1 MVDEVSAVRQR
12 ETLVIQDKLNLLQSL
27 LDNAEADRERLDRE
41 LRRAQQDQ
49 VAKDKVCRRNLLS
62 CTHTTTCVVTTYTPL
77 QRIKSE
83 VRERL
88 AAIKQAEAL
97 RTQLEELEA
106 KQALLQEERAQALAR
121 AATAEANVTDPTPAT
136 PETATASAAVAV
148 LAAGEALEQRLKV
161 AYEKQY
167 TKELAQLREQL
178 KQAQELAA
186 KAEAAAAAART
197 DAELRVVTTAEEA
210 IETLEVEAEAELQ
223 LAKVAAVN
231 ACEAASA
238 ASLNAKTALEG
249 QQEAL
254 KTAQAVRQEALAA
267 EQRAQEAR
275 AEAESLT
282 KEVEGLREK
291 LEAAHKQAA
300 DAVREAAAVE
310 AESLQRAAAAEAAAQ
325 ARLDE
330 ALQALETLKAATE
343 QRADE
348 AHQRAEQYHGYAN
361 RWLQC
366 GGHLVTATSFT
377 VISYGW
383 CVFSVVVVHTILSTS
398 MFDCSVTGAC
408 RRCLSKWRACVR
420 SWRLPRRRWRRRM
433 PAASSSKRT
442 WRSVWLHSRRR
453 PTPRWRRNARC
464 GLLLIDILCTVMC
477 GT

>member
-1 MVDEVSAVRQR
+1 MVGRIIFKHHCIIIFFV
-12 ETLVIQDKLNLLQSL
+12 
-27 LDNAEADRERLDRE
+27 
-41 LRRAQQDQ
+41 
-49 VAKDKVCRRNLLS
+49 
-62 CTHTTTCVVTTYTPL
+62 L

-106 KQALLQEERAQALAR
+106 KQALLQEERARALAR
-121 AATAEANVTDPTPAT
+121 AATAEANVSDPAAAAPD
-136 PETATASAAVAV
+136 ASTAVAV

-167 TKELAQLREQL
+167 TKELAVLREQL
-178 KQAQELAA
+178 KQAQELTA

-231 ACEAASA
+231 ACEAANA

-254 KTAQAVRQEALAA
+254 RTAQAVRLEALAA

-275 AEAESLT
+275 AEADALG

-300 DAVREAAAVE
+300 DAVRDATTVE

-330 ALQALETLKAATE
+330 ALAALETLKAAAE
-343 QRADE
+343 QRAAE
-348 AHQRAEQYHGYAN
+348 SHQRAEQYHGCVV
-361 RWLQC
+361 WC
-366 GGHLVTATSFT
+366 GGMHAIGLVVRRGGCMMCAR
-377 VISYGW
+377 GG
-383 CVFSVVVVHTILSTS
+383 CVYEVSWRHGFVLLRRVAALSEQVEGLRHELAVAQEAVAQADARSKQLEEDMAGRLAALEAQANAEVEEERKVCIEGNVGSMCSVV
-398 MFDCSVTGAC
+398 SVDLFC
-408 RRCLSKWRACVR
+408 
-420 SWRLPRRRWRRRM
+420 
-433 PAASSSKRT
+433 
-442 WRSVWLHSRRR
+442 
-453 PTPRWRRNARC
+453 
-464 GLLLIDILCTVMC
+464 ID
-477 GT
+477 